1 LKKPYSQTAPFLCRP
16 KIKVCLLVIARP
28 FIFPINFVKWKSKPM
43 KNMNYIKYTTVL
55 TVFVGLAIS
64 MNSVQSQV
72 IVTDVVPPDDT
83 ATINRT
89 IDSGVTVTGSANLII
104 RFEEVQDPFL
114 SVANT
119 TWDGNAHSYRYSG
132 GTSGSITYAA
142 ASGDYFSD
150 FDAQVVVHN
159 SVSSNWAVAS
169 NRFIFESSTDGT
181 NFSTF
186 SVSGTFNAGAN
197 SGAGYAD
204 WYKFDVSTTA
214 LDSLTDV
221 SHLRITLDQ
230 DTGSSWNQLIA
241 STTMEVTTI
250 PEPSSFALIGLG
262 LGALFLLRRRSC
274 HRL

>member
-1 LKKPYSQTAPFLCRP
+1 MKQYKKLTSLAVAAGFFIAAGTAS
-16 KIKVCLLVIARP
+16 A
-28 FIFPINFVKWKSKPM
+28 
-43 KNMNYIKYTTVL
+43 
-55 TVFVGLAIS
+55 
-64 MNSVQSQV
+64 QV
-72 IVTDVVPPDDT
+72 IVFDAVPPDDT

-89 IDSGVTVTGSANLII
+89 ISDTLNTVDVTVTGSANLII
-104 RFEEVQDPFL
+104 RNEEVQDPLL

-142 ASGDYFSD
+142 ESGFYFSD

-159 SVSSNWAVAS
+159 SVSSNWAGAS
-169 NRFIFESSTDGT
+169 ARFIFESSTDGSAW
-181 NFSTF
+181 STF
-186 SVSGTFNAGAN
+186 SVSGTSNAGAN

-230 DTGSSWNQLIA
+230 GGGASWNQLIA
-241 STTMEVTTI
+241 STTMEVVAV
-250 PEPSSFALIGLG
+250 PEPSSFALLAGMFGLTG
-262 LGALFLLRRRSC
+262 VMLRRR
-274 HRL
+274 R